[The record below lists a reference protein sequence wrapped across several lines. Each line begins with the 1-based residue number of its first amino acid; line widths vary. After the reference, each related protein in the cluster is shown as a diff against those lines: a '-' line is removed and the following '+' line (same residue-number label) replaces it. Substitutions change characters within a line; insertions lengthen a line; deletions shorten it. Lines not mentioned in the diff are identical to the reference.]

1 MNKSYSF
8 NPKPRNRSIQSRQEG
23 FSTGNQ
29 VLRNCWKGWGGGR
42 NPEVGVLLGH
52 EWTAGSRYGYRRH
65 RCCLKRATSAFVP
78 SACPS
83 VVKEQ
88 DPAGKGFWELWSSGF
103 FLWQRWAQRGWDGA
117 ECPETRVTPRWVTK
131 QLLRNYLQHG
141 PFFILAAP
149 HACDIL
155 VLRPGIEPGPL
166 AVRAQSPYYWTTREF
181 PTWCHFY

>member
-1 MNKSYSF
+1 M
-8 NPKPRNRSIQSRQEG
+8 
-23 FSTGNQ
+23 
-29 VLRNCWKGWGGGR
+29 GWGAKSRGGGAPR
-42 NPEVGVLLGH
+42 TRVDSRKPLWLPQTPLLPKKSDVRLCPLCPPVSGQR
-52 EWTAGSRYGYRRH
+52 TGS
-65 RCCLKRATSAFVP
+65 CC
-78 SACPS
+78 
-83 VVKEQ
+83 
-88 DPAGKGFWELWSSGF
+88 KGFWELWSSGF